1 MFIIIGQSIKIWT
14 NETDVIQVTIF
25 SVLLYNIILF
35 KYTMKLIINSITE
48 FILIYVWVYF
58 LIFIITII
66 LNLPYQIGIQNLSIE
81 IRVPYNNIDK
91 IHWIYNIFPWNLD
104 NSHLKWNTYS
114 RHCSLALSNLAL
126 WHSRRLSKK
135 RKKRNSL
142 TWHIC
147 QNILP
152 STSQTIFKKSTA
164 IYTLWYKIF
173 HSCPSMVLVMDLWNF
188 KG

>member
-66 LNLPYQIGIQNLSIE
+66 LYLPYQIGIQNLSIE

-126 WHSRRLSKK
+126 WHSRKTVKK
-135 RKKRNSL
+135 KKK
-142 TWHIC
+142 
-147 QNILP
+147 IL
-152 STSQTIFKKSTA
+152 
-164 IYTLWYKIF
+164 
-173 HSCPSMVLVMDLWNF
+173 
-188 KG
+188 